1 MLAVNKKPIGW
12 DAQLE
17 FRKTTRGGLSGNV
30 ISGGGFIPG
39 RYFSR
44 GNFRS
49 ERNVPGRSRQ
59 GKCSGKIFRRNFSW
73 GYFFPG
79 NVLGMSEKVAWDML
93 EKSHS
98 YATDIFLSCRKEVT
112 S

>member
-1 MLAVNKKPIGW
+1 M
-12 DAQLE
+12 
-17 FRKTTRGGLSGNV
+17 SGEE
-30 ISGGGFIPG
+30 S
-39 RYFSR
+39 
-44 GNFRS
+44 
-49 ERNVPGRSRQ
+49 
-59 GKCSGKIFRRNFSW
+59 SGKMFGKNFPEEFFM
-73 GYFFPG
+73 GLFFPG